1 MVFTLLALTN
11 VLINIDHGIIPA
23 GIDYLKIATSEI
35 EASLHINDSGLG
47 LLGSLVYAGIVT
59 VALFAGKIFFLVN
72 ARWLLIISYV
82 GMLVNLSLFTIPYPN
97 NTTWPYYLFRY
108 LTGVS

>member
-1 MVFTLLALTN
+1 

-23 GIDYLKIATSEI
+23 GRYIIQILATSEI
-35 EASLHINDSGLG
+35 EASLHIDDSGLG

-59 VALFAGKIFFLVN
+59 VALFAGKIFFIIN
-72 ARWLLIISYV
+72 ARGLLVVSYI
-82 GMLVNLSLFTIPYPN
+82 GMLINLILFTVPFPHHVN
-97 NTTWPYYLFRY
+97 WPYFIFRY